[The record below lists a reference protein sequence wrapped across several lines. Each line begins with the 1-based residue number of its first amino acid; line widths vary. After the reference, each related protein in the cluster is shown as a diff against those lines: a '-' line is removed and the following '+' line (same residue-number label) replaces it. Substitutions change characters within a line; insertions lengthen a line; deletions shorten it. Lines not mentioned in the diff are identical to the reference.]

1 MIILSGAKPT
11 LSRLPTVPMP
21 IGIDKLKKFFKQEKP
36 NQETGDKSLVPK
48 DNMPVRL
55 EPDLDQ
61 SMMLILAL

>member
-1 MIILSGAKPT
+1 
-11 LSRLPTVPMP
+11 MP
-21 IGIDKLKKFFKQEKP
+21 IGIDKLKKFSKQEKP

-61 SMMLILAL
+61 NMMLILALSDYK